1 MLYRISSSLYLSSKY
16 IFYATEHT
24 AIHSRIIA
32 KSNIYLQCTP
42 CLLAKGYARDRAC
55 SKGILCDS
63 IYAVLSAP
71 KPLLVREKSS
81 AGMVQCFRTWVR
93 VLHWKRSFCCP
104 GLLFNHSRPK
114 ILAHLIYLKIN
125 ENRLKPSDQTVT
137 KIKAQAS
144 SILADRFLWQECER
158 FKCTFQGC

>member
-1 MLYRISSSLYLSSKY
+1 MAMLYRISSSLYLSSKY

-42 CLLAKGYARDRAC
+42 CLLAKGHARDRAC
-55 SKGILCDS
+55 SKGILCAS

-71 KPLLVREKSS
+71 KPFLVREKSS

-93 VLHWKRSFCCP
+93 VLHWTRSFWNVSTSD
-104 GLLFNHSRPK
+104 LFENKWEQTEAQWSDCNK
-114 ILAHLIYLKIN
+114 N
-125 ENRLKPSDQTVT
+125 ESASFQHFGWQLSVT
-137 KIKAQAS
+137 GMWEI
-144 SILADRFLWQECER
+144 
-158 FKCTFQGC
+158 